1 VSRVNFIFAAISA
14 IVLFLYG
21 LQAFTREIQAV
32 GGDKLRN
39 WLGRLTRTPLRGV
52 LLGALATAIVQSSS
66 AVVALAISL
75 VDSGILTFLS
85 SLGVVL
91 GANIGTTSTAWLVS
105 MRLTDIGPFFIV
117 LGTIIAALPWRFRI
131 LGKAAFYFG
140 FIFFGLDLVGSTLKP
155 LAQTPMFEDLVRR
168 ASVPIMGVAVGVA
181 LTALVQSSTIVTGLC
196 IVMVQ
201 QGVLTAQ
208 AAIPI
213 VIGTNIGTTLKGLLI
228 TIGMKG
234 TARRVAIANIA
245 FNTIG
250 VLLILPFLRP
260 FAASTAAVSSD
271 PGIGVAWAQFLFNLG
286 MTIVGLVLI
295 RIFRKR
301 LLAADSGTAAGID
314 PALTDSARPREELD
328 ISGLDRPYPSKP

>member
-1 VSRVNFIFAAISA
+1 MNFILAVISA

-32 GGDKLRN
+32 GGETLKN
-39 WLGRLTRTPLRGV
+39 WLGRLTRDPMRGV
-52 LLGALATAIVQSSS
+52 LLGAIATAIVQSSS

-75 VDSGILTFLS
+75 VDSGILTFRS

-91 GANIGTTSTAWLVS
+91 GANVGTTSTAWLVS

-117 LGTIIAALPWRFRI
+117 LGTIVSALPTRFQM

-140 FIFFGLDLVGSTLKP
+140 FIFFGLDLVSGTLKP
-155 LAQTPMFEDLVRR
+155 LAETPVFEDLVRR
-168 ASVPIMGVAVGVA
+168 AEMPLMGVLVGVV

-201 QGVLTAQ
+201 QGILTAP

-234 TARRVAIANIA
+234 TARRVAVANIC
-245 FNTIG
+245 FNVIG
-250 VLLILPFLRP
+250 VLLLVPFLRP
-260 FAASTAAVSSD
+260 FAAAMAGLSND
-271 PGIGVAWAQFLFNLG
+271 PGISVASAQFLFNLG
-286 MTIVGLVLI
+286 MTVFGLGLI
-295 RIFRKR
+295 RVFRDWFPDVNGE
-301 LLAADSGTAAGID
+301 AMAT
-314 PALTDSARPREELD
+314 
-328 ISGLDRPYPSKP
+328 

>member
-1 VSRVNFIFAAISA
+1 VNFILAVISA

-32 GGDKLRN
+32 GGETLKN
-39 WLGRLTRTPLRGV
+39 WLGRLTRDPMRGV
-52 LLGALATAIVQSSS
+52 LLGAIATAIVQSSS

-75 VDSGILTFLS
+75 VDSGILTFRS

-91 GANIGTTSTAWLVS
+91 GANVGTTSTAWLVS

-117 LGTIIAALPWRFRI
+117 LGTIVSALPTRFQM

-140 FIFFGLDLVGSTLKP
+140 FIFFGLDLVSGTLKP
-155 LAQTPMFEDLVRR
+155 LAETPVFEDLVRR
-168 ASVPIMGVAVGVA
+168 AEMPLMGVLVGVV

-196 IVMVQ
+196 IIMVQ
-201 QGVLTAQ
+201 QGILTAP

-234 TARRVAIANIA
+234 TARRVAVANIC
-245 FNTIG
+245 FNVIG
-250 VLLILPFLRP
+250 VLLLVPFLRP
-260 FAASTAAVSSD
+260 FAAAMAGLSND
-271 PGIGVAWAQFLFNLG
+271 PGISVASAQFLFNLG
-286 MTIVGLVLI
+286 MTVFGLGLI
-295 RIFRKR
+295 RVFRDWFPDVNGE
-301 LLAADSGTAAGID
+301 AMAT
-314 PALTDSARPREELD
+314 
-328 ISGLDRPYPSKP
+328 

>member
-1 VSRVNFIFAAISA
+1 MISA

-32 GGDKLRN
+32 GGDTLRN
-39 WLGRLTRTPLRGV
+39 WLGRLTRSPLRGAM
-52 LLGALATAIVQSSS
+52 LGALATAIVQSSS

-75 VDSGILTFLS
+75 VDSGILTFQS

-91 GANIGTTSTAWLVS
+91 GANVGTTSTAWLVS

-117 LGTIIAALPWRFRI
+117 LGTIVSALPTRFQM

-140 FIFFGLDLVGSTLKP
+140 FIFFGLDLVSGTLKP
-155 LAQTPMFEDLVRR
+155 LAQTPAFEDLVRR
-168 ASVPIMGVAVGVA
+168 AGMPLMGVLVGVV

-201 QGVLTAQ
+201 QDILTAH

-234 TARRVAIANIA
+234 TARRVAIANIF
-245 FNTIG
+245 FNVIG
-250 VLLILPFLRP
+250 VLLIVPFLGP
-260 FAASTAAVSSD
+260 FSAAMAGLSND
-271 PGIGVAWAQFLFNLG
+271 PGISVAWAQFLFNLG
-286 MTIVGLVLI
+286 MTILGLILVHVL
-295 RIFRKR
+295 RNQ
-301 LLAADSGTAAGID
+301 LSDWNSESTA
-314 PALTDSARPREELD
+314 E
-328 ISGLDRPYPSKP
+328 